1 MPYDQT
7 RLALNALAARA
18 VTDAAF
24 RARLVADPHAAARE
38 AGIDLPAGAR
48 VRFAEKP
55 AGLEHVVVLPDLV
68 HAEQPLTEDEL
79 EAVAGG
85 LGCGTREID
94 SACGADLGLY

>member
-18 VTDAAF
+18 MTDGAF
-24 RARLVADPHAAARE
+24 RARVIADPHAAARE
-38 AGIDLPAGAR
+38 AGIDLPPAAR

-55 AGLEHVVVLPDLV
+55 AGLDHVVVLPDL
-68 HAEQPLTEDEL
+68 AQAQAPLSLEEL

-85 LGCGTREID
+85 RGCGTREID
-94 SACGADLGLY
+94 SACGADLGIY

>member
-18 VTDAAF
+18 VTDAGF
-24 RARLVADPHAAARE
+24 RARVLADPHAAARE

-55 AGLEHVVVLPDLV
+55 AGLDHIVVLPDLV
-68 HAEQPLTEDEL
+68 ESDHALSEAEL

-85 LGCGTREID
+85 LGCGTKEMD
-94 SACGADLGLY
+94 SNCGAELPSF